1 MCSRC
6 NSFRVSRS
14 ALASSTLSYSPAYRN
29 IGLSLTAFSP
39 LLLCTTR
46 FSYTVIYSHCREAL
60 ITQCSVSPRGFRPLR
75 LGLPRRAGQRSH
87 PAVEAHTRG
96 FASGCA
102 RGRELRSRCPCWTE
116 RRGAEVRR
124 NHASHA
130 HKRAR
135 RVALSDCTGARRLP
149 VRNRGGL

>member
-46 FSYTVIYSHCREAL
+46 FSYTVIYSHCRRAL
-60 ITQCSVSPRGFRPLR
+60 ITQCSVSPRGFLSEHVHATDSPPLA
-75 LGLPRRAGQRSH
+75 P
-87 PAVEAHTRG
+87 PANICGVL
-96 FASGCA
+96 FMQVASNHVA
-102 RGRELRSRCPCWTE
+102 RDAFLVG
-116 RRGAEVRR
+116 VRT
-124 NHASHA
+124 HLASKTWA
-130 HKRAR
+130 PAI
-135 RVALSDCTGARRLP
+135 
-149 VRNRGGL
+149 